1 MNPTNESFPLP
12 VLPGLSALAELR
24 EANPVRVA
32 LDVEGDSFYRY
43 GERLC
48 LVQVAYADRVRV
60 HDPGAE
66 DLEPFFRDLED
77 RALVLHGAD
86 FDLRLLHARYRFDPK
101 NVFDTMLAA
110 RFLNLP
116 KFGLSD
122 LYEKYFGIVLEKK
135 HQRADWCRRPLSEE
149 LLAYARMDVERLEEL
164 GEILGAEL
172 DALGRRAWHAEECR
186 AVVIRTIRG
195 AAKPP
200 DPDAWRVKGS
210 GALGRKELAYLR
222 ELAAARDRIARETD
236 RALFRVF
243 SAEDLIVLAR
253 SAAADPA
260 TALRR
265 FPRAL
270 PGALLRELQSAI
282 QNANVSSPEDWPALP
297 APGRR
302 PDPSLERRV
311 VQLSK
316 KKEEVAATLNL
327 DPGFLVSKTAV
338 ARVAAGRPT
347 TLAELEV
354 ILESRWRAAV
364 LQDAF
369 LDAP

>member
-1 MNPTNESFPLP
+1 MESERGFP
-12 VLPGLSALAELR
+12 ALEDLR
-24 EANPVRVA
+24 NANPDRVA

-48 LVQVAYADRVRV
+48 LVQVAYAGDVRV
-60 HDPGAE
+60 HDPGAD
-66 DLEPFFRDLED
+66 DLEPFFRDLEG

-86 FDLRLLHARYRFDPK
+86 FDLRLLHARYRFEPK

-149 LLAYARMDVERLEEL
+149 LLAYARKDVERLEEL
-164 GEILGAEL
+164 GEILGKEL
-172 DALGRRAWHAEECR
+172 AALGRTEWHAEECR
-186 AVVIRTIRG
+186 WVVAKTVRS
-195 AAKPP
+195 AARPP
-200 DPDAWRVKGS
+200 DPGAWRVKGS
-210 GALGRKELAYLR
+210 GALARRELAYLR
-222 ELAAARDRIARETD
+222 ELAAARDRVARDLD

-243 SAEDLIVLAR
+243 SAEDLILLAR
-253 SAAADPA
+253 SSAADPE

-270 PGALLRELQSAI
+270 PGPLLKAFQVAI
-282 QNANVSSPEDWPALP
+282 HTAKTGNPEEWPSLP
-297 APGRR
+297 TPGSR
-302 PDPSLERRV
+302 PDPALERKV
-311 VQLSK
+311 VELSK
-316 KKEEVAATLNL
+316 RKEDVARALNL
-327 DPGFLVSKTAV
+327 DPGFLVSRSAV
-338 ARVAAGRPT
+338 ARVAAARPAAE
-347 TLAELEV
+347 AELESL
-354 ILESRWRAAV
+354 LESRWRAALLKDV
-364 LQDAF
+364 F